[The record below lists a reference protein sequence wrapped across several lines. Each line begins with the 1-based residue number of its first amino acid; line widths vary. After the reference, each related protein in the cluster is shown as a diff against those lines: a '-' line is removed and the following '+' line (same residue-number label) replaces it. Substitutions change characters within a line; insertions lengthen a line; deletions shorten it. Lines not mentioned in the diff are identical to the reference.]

1 MADIVQVKGKVRY
14 KITLDPSVWI
24 FDDRIIDLDTYFT
37 EPKRTEQE
45 VDEEKKLAESWGR
58 ELKEGAAP
66 PQPKKQKTKFPKEKL
81 LSGSFGIP
89 LAPFLDHAEPEE
101 GSRTLIVETKNGQHS
116 FPLKE
121 GREFILAF
129 AKNGKPLR
137 EDGPVHILFPDG
149 SNKENPIK
157 HVTGFLVE

>member
-66 PQPKKQKTKFPKEKL
+66 HSQKSKKQNFRKKSCYPVPSGSRSL
-81 LSGSFGIP
+81 LSWT
-89 LAPFLDHAEPEE
+89 
-101 GSRTLIVETKNGQHS
+101 TLNRKREVE
-116 FPLKE
+116 
-121 GREFILAF
+121 R
-129 AKNGKPLR
+129 
-137 EDGPVHILFPDG
+137 
-149 SNKENPIK
+149 
-157 HVTGFLVE
+157 